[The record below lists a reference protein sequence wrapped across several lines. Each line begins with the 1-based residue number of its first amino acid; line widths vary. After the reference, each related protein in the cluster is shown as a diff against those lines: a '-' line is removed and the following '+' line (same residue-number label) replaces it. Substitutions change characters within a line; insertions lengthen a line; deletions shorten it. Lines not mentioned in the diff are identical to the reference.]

1 MIEFLQGLGHLIEV
15 LGDFIVSI
23 FESLGHFVEYMAVGL
38 GFAKDFLDYLPAELT
53 AIGAVVLS
61 ASLAYV
67 ILGR

>member
-1 MIEFLQGLGHLIEV
+1 MIEFFQGLGNLISV
-15 LGDFIVSI
+15 LGDLLVSI
-23 FESLGHFVEYMAVGL
+23 FESLGHFVEYIAVGL
-38 GFAKDFLDYLPAELT
+38 GYANGFLDYLPAELT